1 MRINFLWI
9 LKFLILSL
17 LILSAGCTSI
27 HTTQTFQ
34 TTQISQAA
42 PPGRI
47 GLELSPASLGKSIS
61 LQQHLVVEHPGRTD
75 ELDTVLQINSHQLDL
90 VGLMLG
96 HRIMTIHYDG
106 KTLQTWRDPRLPP
119 QISGQNVLENIE
131 LTLWPVD
138 VIRKALPTDWSIQ
151 SNKNKRTILLN
162 NKIMMTIFYPN
173 GQNNI
178 NKVILKNLRYH
189 YQLTIQSVSN

>member
-1 MRINFLWI
+1 MRIKL
-9 LKFLILSL
+9 FLILRFF
-17 LILSAGCTSI
+17 ILSLFILLTGCASI
-27 HTTQTFQ
+27 HTAQKTDAAKQ
-34 TTQISQAA
+34 TT

-47 GLELSPASLGKSIS
+47 GLKLAPATLGKSIS
-61 LQQHLVVEHPGRTD
+61 LQQHLTVQHPGRTD

-119 QISGQNVLENIE
+119 QISGQNVLEDIE

-138 VIRKALPTDWSIQ
+138 VIRQALPIGWSIKSYQ
-151 SNKNKRTILLN
+151 KQRIILLD
-162 NKIMMTIFYPN
+162 NKIMMIIYYPN
-173 GQNNI
+173 GQSNI
-178 NKVILKNLRYH
+178 NTVILKNLRYH
-189 YQLTIQSVSN
+189 YQLTIQSAEN